1 MADTQNPLASELLAS
16 LLATH
21 GPLLGGADL
30 MRALGYRNAAAMR
43 QARYRGQITLTL
55 FTLPNRR
62 GHYALTA
69 EVAEWL
75 AKART
80 QRAVPGGA
88 FDATDGPAPFA
99 AFTSMETDE
108 AQAVS
113 PNPGLP
119 S

>member
-1 MADTQNPLASELLAS
+1 MTEAEHALAEELLAT
-16 LLATH
+16 LRAAH
-21 GPLLGGADL
+21 GPVLGGVDL
-30 MRALGYRNAAAMR
+30 MRALGYRNANAMR

-80 QRAVPGGA
+80 NRAVPGA
-88 FDATDGPAPFA
+88 ASDDTDESAPLVA
-99 AFTSMETDE
+99 SPSLEAHE
-108 AQAVS
+108 AQAVV
-113 PNPGLP
+113 PNPSLP

>member
-1 MADTQNPLASELLAS
+1 
-16 LLATH
+16 
-21 GPLLGGADL
+21 

-80 QRAVPGGA
+80 QRAVPGA
-88 FDATDGPAPFA
+88 ASDDAEEAAPLA
-99 AFTSMETDE
+99 TSPSPEMDVS
-108 AQAVS
+108 QAVV
-113 PNPGLP
+113 PNADLA

>member
-1 MADTQNPLASELLAS
+1 MTEAEHALAEELLAT
-16 LLATH
+16 LRAAH
-21 GPLLGGADL
+21 GPVLGGVDL
-30 MRALGYRNAAAMR
+30 VRALGYRNANAMR
-43 QARYRGQITLTL
+43 QARYRGQLTLTL
-55 FTLPNRR
+55 FTLPHHR

-99 AFTSMETDE
+99 AFTSTETDE

>member
-80 QRAVPGGA
+80 HRAVPGAGS
-88 FDATDGPAPFA
+88 DD
-99 AFTSMETDE
+99 TDE
-108 AQAVS
+108 SAPLAASPSLETHEAHAVAQ
-113 PNPGLP
+113 NPGLP